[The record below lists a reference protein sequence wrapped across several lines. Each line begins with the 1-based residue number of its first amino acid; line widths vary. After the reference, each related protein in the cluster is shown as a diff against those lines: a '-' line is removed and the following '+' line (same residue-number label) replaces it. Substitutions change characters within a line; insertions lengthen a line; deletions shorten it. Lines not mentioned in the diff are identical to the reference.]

1 MLFVSRTCFNEFLL
15 LLDVMWVN
23 KVLLL
28 LLLLLLRLLRIG
40 KVSVTARKKKAF
52 RSRKRRK
59 HSKAPKKLSTS
70 MCTKT
75 RNLLNTLMLRYLR
88 KVQHIY
94 SEFLAD
100 MSKVLPFIFC
110 FLCCDWNFSPR
121 VNIQRATGLDE
132 SIVQKDAKRILVLLF
147 YDWAEKYKGSSGT
160 NQKPELLQ
168 PIGTGP
174 SKPKA

>member
-23 KVLLL
+23 KVLML

-70 MCTKT
+70 M
-75 RNLLNTLMLRYLR
+75 
-88 KVQHIY
+88 
-94 SEFLAD
+94 S
-100 MSKVLPFIFC
+100 
-110 FLCCDWNFSPR
+110 
-121 VNIQRATGLDE
+121 
-132 SIVQKDAKRILVLLF
+132 VQKLAIFQIRLCYDTCERSSIFTASFLRIC
-147 YDWAEKYKGSSGT
+147 
-160 NQKPELLQ
+160 QKFSLSFSAFCAV
-168 PIGTGP
+168 IGTFLLE
-174 SKPKA
+174 